1 MEEAYE
7 YIPLRDYYHR
17 HTKSIFWE
25 LEQIIPIGNHPIF
38 RFLLGWAVPPKVSF
52 LKLTQTKALAEMY
65 EKQHVIQDML
75 VPTSKMAESLKVFH
89 KYYELYPL
97 WICPYRAYDNS
108 LVSGNGAPHRGFLRA
123 PQNVKKGKP
132 YEMYVDLGAY
142 GIPKVVLEKKPF
154 DIVKV
159 SRAVEQYVLS
169 VKGYQ
174 MLYADSYLSRKEF
187 REMFDHSHYDRMKRK
202 YDPQN
207 AFPQIYEKVCK
218 NAKAYWEKK
227 PDSSS

>member
-1 MEEAYE
+1 
-7 YIPLRDYYHR
+7 
-17 HTKSIFWE
+17 
-25 LEQIIPIGNHPIF
+25 
-38 RFLLGWAVPPKVSF
+38 
-52 LKLTQTKALAEMY
+52 MY

-142 GIPKVVLEKKPF
+142 GIPKVVLEKKSNF
-154 DIVKV
+154 K
-159 SRAVEQYVLS
+159 
-169 VKGYQ
+169 
-174 MLYADSYLSRKEF
+174 
-187 REMFDHSHYDRMKRK
+187 
-202 YDPQN
+202 
-207 AFPQIYEKVCK
+207 
-218 NAKAYWEKK
+218 
-227 PDSSS
+227 